1 MQPQILV
8 PYDFGPASQRALAW
22 AADLQRTVSGLP
34 LHVMHVLDPAPLVST
49 DAVVPLLTEDEIDSV
64 REELKQ
70 AVRAQGALAATE
82 VVLAQHVPGAIL
94 AEAHRLHANLIVMG
108 THGRSGLRRAV
119 LGSAAEYVVRH
130 AECPVVTLRG
140 APAEEA
146 PARAA

>member
-8 PYDFGPASQRALAW
+8 PYDFGTASQKALAW

-49 DAVVPLLTEDEIDSV
+49 DSMVPLLTEDEIEDV
-64 REELKQ
+64 REELKK

-82 VVLAQHVPGAIL
+82 VVLAQYVPGTIL
-94 AEAHRLHANLIVMG
+94 SEAQRLHANLIVMG

-119 LGSAAEYVVRH
+119 LGSVAEYVVRH
-130 AECPVVTLRG
+130 AECPVVTIRG
-140 APAEEA
+140 APADEA

>member
-8 PYDFGPASQRALAW
+8 PYDFGGASQKALAW

-49 DAVVPLLTEDEIDSV
+49 DSVVRLLGADEIEEIRD
-64 REELKQ
+64 ELKE
-70 AVRAQGALAATE
+70 AVRAKGALAATE
-82 VVLAQHVPGAIL
+82 VVLAPFVPGVIL
-94 AEAHRLHANLIVMG
+94 SEALRLHANLIVMG

-119 LGSAAEYVVRH
+119 LGSVAEYVVRH
-130 AECPVVTLRG
+130 ADCPVVTIRG
-140 APAEEA
+140 APADEA

>member
-8 PYDFGPASQRALAW
+8 PYDFGSASQKALAW

-49 DAVVPLLTEDEIDSV
+49 DAVVPVLGEEEIEEI
-64 REELKQ
+64 REELKK

-82 VVLAQHVPGAIL
+82 VVFAQFVPGTIL
-94 AEAHRLHANLIVMG
+94 SEAQRLHANLIVMG
-108 THGRSGLRRAV
+108 THGRTGLRRAV
-119 LGSAAEYVVRH
+119 LGSVAEYVVRH
-130 AECPVVTLRG
+130 AECPVVTIRG
-140 APAEEA
+140 APADEA